1 MISTHSDTAH
11 NNHFSVELRSNL
23 SMTLDRFFAVFL
35 AISTVV
41 MLISL
46 YYLAL
51 GLWPVMLISLLHVVA
66 VGWCFRSAWR
76 NNWFRQFIRFKNDT
90 VTIEHKSAS
99 DSWQLTWPTT
109 WLRIVSNKDKHK
121 EHRVYLCQHNQKQ
134 EVGSFL
140 PQNEREQL
148 EKVMRKALTNRTG
161 WTTPIEQGAKA
172 T

>member
-1 MISTHSDTAH
+1 
-11 NNHFSVELRSNL
+11 
-23 SMTLDRFFAVFL
+23 MTLDQFFVVFL
-35 AISTVV
+35 VISTFTL
-41 MLISL
+41 LISTYPL
-46 YYLAL
+46 VM

-76 NNWFRQFIRFKNDT
+76 NNWFRQFIRFKKDT
-90 VTIEHKSAS
+90 VTIEHHSAS

-109 WLRIVSNKDKHK
+109 WLHIVSNTDKHK
-121 EHRVYLCQHNQKQ
+121 ENRVYLCQHSQKQ
-134 EVGSFL
+134 EIGSFL